1 MEILKL
7 KNVIGSP
14 ETASVITSEML
25 GPLATLNLPL
35 GQRLPSNWQAPK
47 GYHLEKE
54 TIQNIPIERLT
65 PEAGGNGKVVLMLHG
80 GAFVWPLMD
89 SNRELAVVY
98 SQLTQGGEVINVDYR
113 IAPTDRY
120 PAALE
125 DCITIYKY
133 LLESGCKNDDILL
146 MGESAGGNLVL
157 ALTLYLRDHNIPLPK
172 GIISLSPV
180 TELSNDLPSRRINFK
195 NDILLGENGCALSDQ
210 NTKQDYR
217 GMADVKIPYL
227 SPLYGDY
234 TGFPPLLLQAGTY
247 EMLYDDSVKVA
258 EKCEQV
264 GVDVTFSS
272 YYGMCHCFQEIFPE
286 LPESK
291 LAWKEIITFIN
302 KYFIA

>member
-1 MEILKL
+1 METLKL

-35 GQRLPSNWQAPK
+35 GQRFPSNWQAPK

-172 GIISLSPV
+172 GIISLSPI
-180 TELSNDLPSRRINFK
+180 TEVANDLPSRRINFK

-217 GMADVKIPYL
+217 GTTDVKIPYL
-227 SPLYGDY
+227 SPLYGNY
-234 TGFPPLLLQAGTY
+234 TNFPPMLIQVGTY
-247 EMLYDDSVKVA
+247 EILYDDATRVVEKA
-258 EKCEQV
+258 EKA

-272 YYGMCHCFQEIFPE
+272 YYGMFHCFQEILPE

-291 LAWKEIITFIN
+291 LAWQEITQFIN
-302 KYFIA
+302 NHFML